1 MSVLNG
7 PAGTAPT
14 YTFLSGSTDAAVD
27 EDRVTNANPINVEYQ
42 LCFKCHSGF
51 TKLLPPIAGKPS
63 LDALDKG
70 IELNPANPSF
80 HPVEAPG
87 TNTTAKMDLNLAA
100 TSPFKLWD
108 FKSTSTIRCLNC
120 HASGST
126 PGPNPPAPDPVPPL
140 PLPLPGSAL
149 APHTSS
155 NRGILLR
162 NYQDRLLKSGI
173 DTATTTAAYSA
184 GDFAL
189 CYVCHGEE
197 PFSNSDGPAAS
208 TATNFSFHGQHLTL
222 LADKGA
228 GGTDIDKPGDGQGN
242 AICAECHF
250 RIHSTTYKATTKSAD
265 GSAFTQAIPGTRL
278 VNFAP
283 NVQPFGGALSWSA
296 ASTTAE
302 GSCTLTC
309 HSHEHDA
316 SKYPAIP
323 VPAP

>member
-1 MSVLNG
+1 
-7 PAGTAPT
+7 
-14 YTFLSGSTDAAVD
+14 
-27 EDRVTNANPINVEYQ
+27 
-42 LCFKCHSGF
+42 
-51 TKLLPPIAGKPS
+51 
-63 LDALDKG
+63 
-70 IELNPANPSF
+70 
-80 HPVEAPG
+80 
-87 TNTTAKMDLNLAA
+87 
-100 TSPFKLWD
+100 
-108 FKSTSTIRCLNC
+108 
-120 HASGST
+120 
-126 PGPNPPAPDPVPPL
+126 VPPL

-162 NYQDRLLKSGI
+162 NYQDRVLKSGI
-173 DTATTTAAYSA
+173 DTATTKAAYSA

-197 PFSNSDGPAAS
+197 PYLNATEPAAS
-208 TATNFSFHGQHLTL
+208 NATNFSFHGQHLTL
-222 LADKGA
+222 LAEKGT

-250 RIHSTTYKATTKSAD
+250 RIHSTTFKNETPTQVVD
-265 GSAFTQAIPGTRL
+265 GSRL

-296 ASTTAE
+296 ASTSAE

-309 HSHEHDA
+309 HSHEHNA

-323 VPAP
+323 VP